1 MPEKAALR
9 LIESQEWLEPAAN
22 LLQKAVEGAFRPAG
36 KSRQRALDFLHG
48 KWLGH
53 PLHVAVVDLPVGAWA
68 TAGIMDALEGATG
81 NSKHGHAADT
91 AIGIGIA
98 GAVLAALSGIADWH
112 ATDGGARRLG
122 LVHALLN
129 VSALGLYTASFMIR
143 RRNGERDRARRL
155 SWAGLGV
162 ILASA
167 YLGGEL
173 VYEHQVG
180 VNHTA
185 GQTFPKDFTPVWREA
200 DVAEGELTRVGPPGG
215 RILLAKV
222 NGTIYATAEV
232 CSHMGGPLSGGRVV
246 DGCVQCPWHGS
257 VFSLRTGKVVHGPS
271 THPIPALEVRVRD
284 GLIEVRES
292 SKQALTV

>member
-1 MPEKAALR
+1 MAENAALE

-22 LLQKAVEGAFRPAG
+22 LLQKGVDAAFRSAG
-36 KSRQRALDFLHG
+36 ESGQKALNFLHG
-48 KWLGH
+48 TWLGH
-53 PLHVAVVDLPVGAWA
+53 PLHVALVDLPVGAWA
-68 TAGIMDALEGATG
+68 TAGIMDALEEATG
-81 NSKHGHAADT
+81 NTKHGQAADT

-98 GAVLAALSGIADWH
+98 GAVLAALSGLADWH

-129 VSALGLYTASFMIR
+129 VSALGLYSASFIMR
-143 RRNGERDRARRL
+143 RRNGERGQARKL

-232 CSHMGGPLSGGRVV
+232 CSHMGGPLSEGRIV

-257 VFSLRTGKVVHGPS
+257 MFSLRSGKVERGPS
-271 THPIPALEVRVRD
+271 THPIPTLDVRVHD